1 MRNDL
6 PATLELAEIGASFG
20 PLADIADA
28 LLIALRRVIPFDGAW
43 IAFADPPHNRSFTPL
58 ATTDLDASTVEHLRG
73 PVTAHD
79 MEMVGANRHRPAMSN
94 SDLPY
99 PAEELATWAD
109 CLLPAGYNEG
119 LGVALYAPG
128 RRHVGHLGLLFAG
141 KEPPSSGT
149 RHLLGRLTPTLARAI
164 DPMRSLLAAAR
175 LVHGAIAGVSLRE
188 DGATDALPGL
198 ACHPLLAQDSAVVGV
213 ARAGIGRGHLHT
225 VFLWPLGGVHAP
237 GGHVRITALAVTE
250 DVPAA
255 LKGVVLMSP
264 AGDLRGLTARELEIL
279 GFLIEGCSNREIARS
294 LIIAQRTVAAHLE
307 HILVKLSAPTRT
319 LAAVRA
325 EREGLYVPRSLS
337 TPACPHAR
345 DVSQSDGGT

>member
-1 MRNDL
+1 MRND
-6 PATLELAEIGASFG
+6 PSAALELAEIGASFE
-20 PLADIADA
+20 PLADRADA
-28 LLIALRRVIPFDGAW
+28 LLGTLRRVLPFDGAW

-58 ATTDLDASTVEHLRG
+58 ATTDLDAATVEHFRG

-128 RRHVGHLGLLFAG
+128 YRHVGHLGLLFVS
-141 KEPPSSGT
+141 KEPPSSSA
-149 RHLLGRLTPTLARAI
+149 RHLLGCLMPTLARAI

-175 LVHGAIAGVSLRE
+175 LVHGATAGVALRE
-188 DGATDALPGL
+188 DGVTDALPGL
-198 ACHPLLAQDSAVVGV
+198 QCHALLAEGSTVVRE

-225 VFLWPLGGVHAP
+225 AFLWPVGGSHAP

-250 DVPAA
+250 GVPAA

-345 DVSQSDGGT
+345 DVPQSDGGT